1 MSEKFLAVTLGAIA
15 CVSGAIALAMA
26 QAIPE
31 SLGLRPS
38 SERNSAS
45 AKHVILFIGDGMGFE
60 QVKAASLYDRGT
72 PRSLSFQQ
80 FPHHGQVTT
89 HSANNAVTDS
99 AAAATAI
106 ATGFK
111 VNNNVISM
119 AIPGDGA
126 PLTTVLEYF
135 QARGKSTGIVT
146 TTEMSHATPAAFA
159 AHEPSRSNAVEIVA
173 DYFEQSR
180 PHVLFGGGSSGGLS
194 PTLAREAGYRVVGD
208 RDELQQ
214 LDTETVER
222 VSGQFGNGHLPY
234 EFDGLGDLPHLREMT
249 ATAIAILD
257 NDPDGFFLIVE
268 GGRID
273 HAGHANDLQR
283 NVMETLAFA
292 DAVRQAV
299 TWADDHPETLILVSA
314 DHETGGL
321 KVVGNRGAGEFPE
334 VTWSTTDH
342 TGANVPIYGWG
353 VGSAS
358 VAGTLDNTDFFSL
371 MTGVEPVRVSQDP
384 SAVLAAIVPFSRPAI
399 FETSGR
405 RLRSKARANVS
416 IAR

>member
-1 MSEKFLAVTLGAIA
+1 
-15 CVSGAIALAMA
+15 
-26 QAIPE
+26 
-31 SLGLRPS
+31 
-38 SERNSAS
+38 
-45 AKHVILFIGDGMGFE
+45 
-60 QVKAASLYDRGT
+60 
-72 PRSLSFQQ
+72 
-80 FPHHGQVTT
+80 
-89 HSANNAVTDS
+89 
-99 AAAATAI
+99 
-106 ATGFK
+106 
-111 VNNNVISM
+111 
-119 AIPGDGA
+119 
-126 PLTTVLEYF
+126 
-135 QARGKSTGIVT
+135 
-146 TTEMSHATPAAFA
+146 
-159 AHEPSRSNAVEIVA
+159 
-173 DYFEQSR
+173 
-180 PHVLFGGGSSGGLS
+180 VLFGGGSSGGLS
-194 PTLAREAGYRVVGD
+194 LTLAREAGYRVVGD

>member
-1 MSEKFLAVTLGAIA
+1 
-15 CVSGAIALAMA
+15 MA
-26 QAIPE
+26 QCIPE
-31 SLGLRPS
+31 SLGSRPN

-89 HSANNAVTDS
+89 HSANNPVTDS

-111 VNNNVISM
+111 VNNDVISM
-119 AIPGDGA
+119 AMPGDGA

-135 QARGKSTGIVT
+135 QDRGKMTGIVT
-146 TTEMSHATPAAFA
+146 TTEISHATPAAFA
-159 AHEPSRSNAVEIVA
+159 AHEPNRSNAAEIVA

-180 PHVLFGGGSSGGLS
+180 PHVLFGGGSSGLS
-194 PTLAREAGYRVVGD
+194 PTLARQAGYLVVRD
-208 RDELQQ
+208 RAELQQ

-222 VSGQFGNGHLPY
+222 VSGQFGDSHLPY
-234 EFDGLGDLPHLREMT
+234 EFDGLGDLPHLQEMT

-283 NVMETLAFA
+283 NVMETLEFD

-321 KVVGNRGAGEFPE
+321 KVVRDRGAGEFPE

-353 VGSAS
+353 IGSES
-358 VAGTLDNTDFFSL
+358 VAGTLDNTDFFAL
-371 MTGVEPVRVSQDP
+371 MTGVEPVRVSQHP
-384 SAVLAAIVPFSRPAI
+384 RVTLAAIVPFYRPGI
-399 FETSGR
+399 FETSGG
-405 RLRSKARANVS
+405 RLRSKASANIS